1 MTSQKDETLR
11 RIRETIAETDEMIV
25 KFRAR
30 EQSPG
35 VVANIRALL
44 KARGQLLGN
53 LQARSYDAGY
63 QQGIE
68 DAKKATREAAT
79 DDERRDGRLA
89 PSVFT
94 DGILMRLDALKAVDR
109 G

>member
-11 RIRETIAETDEMIV
+11 RIREMWKEAHGFLPDADGAEEYCGVNELADL
-25 KFRAR
+25 
-30 EQSPG
+30 QS
-35 VVANIRALL
+35 
-44 KARGQLLGN
+44 
-53 LQARSYDAGY
+53 RSYDAGY

-79 DDERRDGRLA
+79 DDERRDGSLA